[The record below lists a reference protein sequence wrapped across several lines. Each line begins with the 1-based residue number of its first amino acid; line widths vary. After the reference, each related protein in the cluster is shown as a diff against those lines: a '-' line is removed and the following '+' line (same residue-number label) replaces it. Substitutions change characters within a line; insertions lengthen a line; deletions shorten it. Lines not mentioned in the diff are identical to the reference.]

1 MQLSFG
7 NDRLAGSK
15 LATEPSSTAQMWN
28 SIDEPV
34 NCAEISPTRL
44 AKHAQS
50 SSTGVRTAIRV
61 IAAAGFRRGER
72 RFTRATRSLTSLI
85 GVRAAERPRGGERRL
100 IRVTAAS
107 PR

>member
-28 SIDEPV
+28 SIAEPV

-50 SSTGVRTAIRV
+50 SSTGVTTAIRMV
-61 IAAAGFRRGER
+61 GAGGFRREGR
-72 RFTRATRSLTSLI
+72 RFTRATRSVTRLI
-85 GVRAAERPRGGERRL
+85 GVTAAGRRRGGERRF
-100 IRVTAAS
+100 I
-107 PR
+107 